1 MSETLVKVLAT
12 ATDLGLLDGDKTHD
26 PSVPVSTLGM
36 DSLEFMELIVAV
48 EDEFNVDLFH
58 SEFPMDPTI
67 NDFVAEIE
75 ARMK

>member
-1 MSETLVKVLAT
+1 MSETLTKVIALAE
-12 ATDLGLLDGDKTHD
+12 DFGLLNRDETHD
-26 PSVPVSTLGM
+26 PSVPISALGM

-58 SEFPMDPTI
+58 SEFPMDPTM